1 MFRKFICIFLFITG
15 YIFAQSFNASVSSTR
30 VGAGDQFQIA
40 FTFEG
45 EDINSLK
52 GFTPPNFG
60 DFLVLSGPNQSTSM
74 QIING
79 AVSAS
84 ISYSYY
90 VQPRNTG
97 TFTIGSASVNYKGT
111 TYKTDPLKIEVVKGS
126 TRNQN
131 NPRAQ
136 QQDQSVS
143 TKEISDNLFIR
154 ASADKQKA
162 YKGEQ
167 VTVTYKLYTRL
178 NIASQMSISKLPQ
191 YQGFWAEELETSN
204 NISFTTEVVDGKQF
218 RVGVLKRVALFPTEN
233 GQLSVTP
240 FELKVPVLVQKKR
253 NRGSGSIFDDFF
265 NDPFFSR
272 GETVEYNAKSN
283 TIKIDVQPLPGNAPA
298 SFSGAVGEFTMN
310 SQLNTTKT
318 KTNEPISLKLDISG
332 SGNIQLLN
340 VPEVN
345 LPSGFEKYEPKTSE
359 QVNRTGRVSG
369 KKSIEYLLVPRT
381 AGEKEIAP
389 LEFTYFNPAK
399 KSYVTLHTPS
409 YTIRVD
415 QGAGDSRAIYAGKE
429 GVKQLGND
437 IRYIKTS
444 IGGLDKKGEIVLYSV
459 GFWVAA
465 VVPLF
470 AAAGLISW
478 KVRNNKLSGD
488 VQLMRYTKAQ
498 KMARAKLKKAKLLM
512 EQNKQDDFYAEISQA
527 LFGYL
532 EDKLHIP
539 KADFTVDRAVTELEA
554 HNVNAALT
562 DRFRYCAERTD
573 YIRFA
578 PPSDFAS
585 DMNDIYNQSANVI
598 VELEKSFH
606 NGRNKSNV

>member
-1 MFRKFICIFLFITG
+1 MFRKYIWLLLFFTGSIFG
-15 YIFAQSFNASVSSTR
+15 QSFNASVSSTR
-30 VGAGDQFQIA
+30 VGVGDQFQVS
-40 FTFEG
+40 FTFQG
-45 EDINSLK
+45 EDINGVK

-60 DFLVLSGPNQSTSM
+60 NFLVLSGPNQSTSM

-79 AVSAS
+79 AVSGAV
-84 ISYSYY
+84 SYSYY

-97 TFTIGSASVNYKGT
+97 SFTIGSASINYKGT
-111 TYKTDPLKIEVVKGS
+111 SYKTDPIKIEVVKGS
-126 TRNQN
+126 TQN
-131 NPRAQ
+131 NPNTQ
-136 QQDQSVS
+136 PQQDQAASN
-143 TKEISDNLFIR
+143 KEIADNLFIR
-154 ASADKQKA
+154 ASADKNRA

-167 VTVTYKLYTRL
+167 VTVTYKLYSRL
-178 NIASQMSISKLPQ
+178 SIASQMSISKLPQ

-204 NISFTTEVVDGKQF
+204 NITFTTEVVNGKQF
-218 RVGVLKRVALFPTEN
+218 RVGVLKRVALFPTES

-240 FELKVPVLVQKKR
+240 FELKVPVLIQKKR

-318 KTNEPISLKLDISG
+318 KTNEPISLKLDITG

-340 VPEVN
+340 IPEVN

-359 QVNRTGRVSG
+359 QVNRSARVSG

-381 AGEKEIAP
+381 AGEKEIPP
-389 LEFTYFNPAK
+389 LEFTYFNPSK

-409 YTIRVD
+409 YTISVD
-415 QGAGDSRAIYAGKE
+415 QGAGDSRAVYAGKE

-444 IGGLDKKGEIVLYSV
+444 VSSLGKKSEIILYSA

-465 VVPLF
+465 VLPLF

-488 VQLMRYTKAQ
+488 AQLMRFTKAQ
-498 KMARAKLKKAKLLM
+498 KMARTKLKKAKILM
-512 EQNKQDDFYAEISQA
+512 EQNKQDMFYAEISQA

-539 KADFTVDRAVTELEA
+539 KADFTVERAVTELEA
-554 HNVNAALT
+554 HKVDQALT
-562 DRFRYCAERTD
+562 DQFKYCAERTD

-578 PPSDFAS
+578 PPSDFAA

-606 NGRNKSNV
+606 NGRSKTNV